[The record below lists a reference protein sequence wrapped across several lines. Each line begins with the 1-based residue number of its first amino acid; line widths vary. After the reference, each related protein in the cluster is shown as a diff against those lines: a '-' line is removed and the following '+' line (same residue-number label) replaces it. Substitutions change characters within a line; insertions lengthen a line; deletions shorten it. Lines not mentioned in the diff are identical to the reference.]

1 MAYQTKYQLAEPRFE
16 LADYLTGQTYTAI
29 RVAQLQVSKKTSA
42 LVGTVRT
49 IVAKDPTA
57 GHIIPYTDGAPTGRH
72 ESEREVPFPP
82 RSCPW
87 ELLGSGYERM
97 QPGGRGKRGAP
108 RQKTWAENGERKTR
122 ERGSGGWGGKSPK
135 SKSFCSFM

>member
-1 MAYQTKYQLAEPRFE
+1 MACQTKSQLAGPRFE

-29 RVAQLQVSKKTSA
+29 RVPQLRASKKTSA
-42 LVGTVRT
+42 LVRPVRT
-49 IVAKDPTA
+49 IAAKDPTA

-87 ELLGSGYERM
+87 ELLGRGYERM

-108 RQKTWAENGERKTR
+108 RQETWAEDGEEKNMGT
-122 ERGSGGWGGKSPK
+122 GVWGVGGEVAQK
-135 SKSFCSFM
+135 

>member
-42 LVGTVRT
+42 LVGPVRT

-82 RSCPW
+82 PDPAPGSYSVGGTRGCSP
-87 ELLGSGYERM
+87 EAEGNGVRRGRKLGRRM
-97 QPGGRGKRGAP
+97 ARGNMGTGVWGVGGEVA
-108 RQKTWAENGERKTR
+108 QK
-122 ERGSGGWGGKSPK
+122 
-135 SKSFCSFM
+135 

>member
-42 LVGTVRT
+42 LVGPVRT

-87 ELLGSGYERM
+87 ELLGRGYERM

-108 RQKTWAENGERKTR
+108 RQETWAEDGGRKNI
-122 ERGSGGWGGKSPK
+122 GAGGWGVGGEAAHI
-135 SKSFCSFM
+135 

>member
-42 LVGTVRT
+42 LVGPVRT

-87 ELLGSGYERM
+87 ELLGRGYERM

-108 RQKTWAENGERKTR
+108 RQKTWAENGEGKNMGT
-122 ERGSGGWGGKSPK
+122 GVWGLGGEVAQK
-135 SKSFCSFM
+135 

>member
-42 LVGTVRT
+42 LVGPVRT

-87 ELLGSGYERM
+87 ELLGRGYERM
-97 QPGGRGKRGAP
+97 QPGGRGKRGGA
-108 RQKTWAENGERKTR
+108 AEGNLG
-122 ERGSGGWGGKSPK
+122 GGWGGQN
-135 SKSFCSFM
+135 MGAGGWGVGG

>member
-1 MAYQTKYQLAEPRFE
+1 M
-16 LADYLTGQTYTAI
+16 
-29 RVAQLQVSKKTSA
+29 
-42 LVGTVRT
+42 
-49 IVAKDPTA
+49 AKDPTA

-87 ELLGSGYERM
+87 ELLGRGYERM

-108 RQKTWAENGERKTR
+108 RQETWAEDGEGKNMGT
-122 ERGSGGWGGKSPK
+122 GVWGVGGQVAQK
-135 SKSFCSFM
+135 

>member
-42 LVGTVRT
+42 LVGPVRT

-87 ELLGSGYERM
+87 ELLGRGYERM
-97 QPGGRGKRGAP
+97 QPGGRGKRGSAAGNL
-108 RQKTWAENGERKTR
+108 TESTVGG
-122 ERGSGGWGGKSPK
+122 RGAGRAGG
-135 SKSFCSFM
+135 

>member
-1 MAYQTKYQLAEPRFE
+1 MVCQTKRQLAGPRFE
-16 LADYLTGQTYTAI
+16 LADYLTGQTYPTI
-29 RVAQLQVSKKTSA
+29 RVPQLRVSKKTSA
-42 LVGTVRT
+42 LVRPVRT
-49 IVAKDPTA
+49 IAAKDPTA
-57 GHIIPYTDGAPTGRH
+57 GHIIPYTDGAPTRRH

-87 ELLGSGYERM
+87 ELLGRGYERM

-108 RQKTWAENGERKTR
+108 RQETWAENGEGKTW

-135 SKSFCSFM
+135 SNSFCLLM